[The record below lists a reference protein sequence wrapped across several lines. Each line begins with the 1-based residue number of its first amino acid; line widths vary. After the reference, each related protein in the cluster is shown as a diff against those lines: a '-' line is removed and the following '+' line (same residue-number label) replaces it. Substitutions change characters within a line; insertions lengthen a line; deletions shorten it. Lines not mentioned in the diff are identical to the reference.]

1 MRPSERFCHIEMTI
15 PSSSETPG
23 LKEEVDMLH
32 AQVGR
37 LCQLVAELL
46 IKNQHLRE
54 ALAQASPQLL
64 HQELR

>member
-1 MRPSERFCHIEMTI
+1 MTI

-32 AQVGR
+32 AQVGQLR
-37 LCQLVAELL
+37 QLVAELL
-46 IKNQHLRE
+46 MKNQHLRE
-54 ALAQASPQLL
+54 ALAQASPRLL

>member
-1 MRPSERFCHIEMTI
+1 MQMTI
-15 PSSSETPG
+15 PSSCETPG

-37 LCQLVAELL
+37 LRQLVAELL
-46 IKNQHLRE
+46 MKNQHLRE
-54 ALAQASPQLL
+54 ALAQTSPQLI

>member
-1 MRPSERFCHIEMTI
+1 MTI

-37 LCQLVAELL
+37 LRQLVAELL